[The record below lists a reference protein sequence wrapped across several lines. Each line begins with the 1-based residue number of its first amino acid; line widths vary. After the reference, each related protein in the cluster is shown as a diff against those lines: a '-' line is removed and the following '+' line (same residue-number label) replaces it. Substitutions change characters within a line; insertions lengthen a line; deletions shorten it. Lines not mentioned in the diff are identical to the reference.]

1 MPQIMPPKTFDAEL
15 RRYFP
20 PCLRIDLHYQIAT
33 DTLATI
39 IYKVALIITSIPS
52 LASWLN
58 CYSADVKI
66 YKELYLMKRQ
76 NGFTLIELIVVIVIL
91 GILAATALPKF
102 SGLSIDARI
111 AKMNGVAASLKDAS
125 AMAHGQALAEN
136 AGQTPLGGISSSV
149 ALEDGTVL
157 SMYNGYPDVDYASG
171 IGNAIVGA
179 SNVPGTEIYYTNAT
193 PSTATGTAT
202 FSPDSTRTNCKV
214 VYTVAQYNAGVY
226 TPPVIDVSAL
236 SGVTTCQ

>member
-15 RRYFP
+15 RHYFP

-76 NGFTLIELIVVIVIL
+76 SGFTLIELIVVIVIL

-125 AMAHGQALAEN
+125 AMAHGQVMAEN
-136 AGQTPLGGISSSV
+136 AAMPSGVPGSSV
-149 ALEDGTVL
+149 QLEDGTVL
-157 SMYNGYPDVDYASG
+157 SMFNGYPDTDTASG
-171 IGNAIVGA
+171 IWAAIVGT
-179 SNVPGTEIYYTNAT
+179 SNVPGTEIFFSPAVIVAGTNTTITFNPDSSRPNCAVTYT
-193 PSTATGTAT
+193 PSTA
-202 FSPDSTRTNCKV
+202 PDI
-214 VYTVAQYNAGVY
+214 
-226 TPPVIDVSAL
+226 PPVINVSAL